1 MRIRFRVAAA
11 CLLAVSIASGIGA
24 ATGARAE
31 GEMTFRAVQI
41 GQQRSCGSECPTII
55 AATGRITP
63 ATSSRFLDF
72 IRQNTNRDDLHAV
85 VFLDS
90 PGGSVVG
97 AMDFGTMLRRVG
109 AAAVVARVYP
119 GGPGGS
125 VMTNAQCFSACVYAF
140 MGARKRVIPAAS
152 QIGIHR
158 MFAYEDS
165 VDASGSYIIRRR
177 HYDTGEG
184 RSALMSY
191 SAEMGVDPGLIVAA
205 EHIPSDTLHIL
216 SRSEIKRW
224 RLGVPRL

>member
-1 MRIRFRVAAA
+1 MRTRFRVAAVLIA
-11 CLLAVSIASGIGA
+11 IALGSGLAVVSGA
-24 ATGARAE
+24 HAE

-41 GQQRSCGSECPTII
+41 GQQRSCGDECPTII
-55 AATGRITP
+55 AATGRITA

-72 IRQNTNRDDLHAV
+72 IRQNRDRGDLHAV
-85 VFLDS
+85 VFIDS

-119 GGPGGS
+119 GGPAGS

-140 MGARKRVIPAAS
+140 MGARKRVVPASS

-158 MFAYEDS
+158 MFAFEDS
-165 VDASGSYIIRRR
+165 VDASGSYVIRRR
-177 HYDTGEG
+177 RYDTGEG

-205 EHIPSDTLHIL
+205 EHIPSDSLHIL
-216 SRSEIKRW
+216 SRTEIKRW
-224 RLGVPRL
+224 HLGVPRL